1 MIFFADRGDYP
12 QTHFSRIRIVT
23 TRLSG
28 MQATFKDAELGVDVE
43 ARSYAFSLSSNEPLP
58 VEYLPTLV
66 LAYDKRAELN
76 DGEPF
81 IYRQQGGRWVRITSY
96 RPANGSYVA
105 APLNQRT
112 APNLF
117 APNPDAERGRVE
129 HYRLFFV
136 PYSSAARPGAGITP
150 YPAAH
155 PGAGITP
162 YP

>member
-12 QTHFSRIRIVT
+12 QTHFSRIRIAT
-23 TRLSG
+23 TRLPG
-28 MQATFKDAELGVDVE
+28 MDATIKDAELGVDVE

-58 VEYLPTLV
+58 VDYLPTLV

-81 IYRQQGGRWVRITSY
+81 IYRRQGGQWVRITSY

-105 APLNQRT
+105 APLNLQT

-117 APNPDAERGRVE
+117 KPNPDTERGRSE
-129 HYRLFFV
+129 QYRLFFV
-136 PYSSAARPGAGITP
+136 PQSSISYPHQADTSYPG
-150 YPAAH
+150 
-155 PGAGITP
+155 
-162 YP
+162 